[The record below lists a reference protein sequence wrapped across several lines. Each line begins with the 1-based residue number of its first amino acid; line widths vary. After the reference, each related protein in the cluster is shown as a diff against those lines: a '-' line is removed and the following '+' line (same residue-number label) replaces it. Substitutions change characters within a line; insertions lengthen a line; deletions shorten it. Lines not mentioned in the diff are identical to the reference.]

1 MALPTPWPH
10 THTHRERDLLSL
22 CHTHCRYRSV
32 LPHSG
37 CQSNRMRYPNNGWYT
52 VSQQST
58 DFVANRTYRSIPR
71 WHSHAW
77 WRPAVLWAAD
87 RMQPSRSWVPHCECS
102 RQTILWYIW
111 HHAAS
116 PPTRGLWIL
125 CKRGIWI
132 RNEKWGSWG
141 EVLWVEGL
149 GIGFAALRL
158 LGLEAC
164 LIVGQHLAAH
174 THTHTDKQD

>member
-10 THTHRERDLLSL
+10 THRERVRLALSL

-71 WHSHAW
+71 WHSRAW
-77 WRPAVLWAAD
+77 WRPVVLWAAD

-141 EVLWVEGL
+141 GSCGFCGLRDWVLGC
-149 GIGFAALRL
+149 F
-158 LGLEAC
+158 EAFRAGGV
-164 LIVGQHLAAH
+164 LNSWSTFGS
-174 THTHTDKQD
+174 THTQTNKIN

>member
-1 MALPTPWPH
+1 MTTH
-10 THTHRERDLLSL
+10 THTQRETASL

-58 DFVANRTYRSIPR
+58 DFVANHTYRSIPR

-77 WRPAVLWAAD
+77 WRPVVLWAVD
-87 RMQPSRSWVPHCECS
+87 RMQPSRSWVPHCECN

-125 CKRGIWI
+125 SKRGIWI
-132 RNEKWGSWG
+132 RSEKWGSWG
-141 EVLWVEGL
+141 SCGFCGLRDWV
-149 GIGFAALRL
+149 
-158 LGLEAC
+158 LGLLLWGFRAGGV
-164 LIVGQHLAAH
+164 LNSWSTFGN
-174 THTHTDKQD
+174 THTHTQTNKIN